1 MCGIEDF
8 EMEKTGSRESEE
20 LREAIV
26 KTEDSESK
34 ETEKEDERRE
44 FDSEVPVTI

>member
-8 EMEKTGSRESEE
+8 EMEETKSRESEE
-20 LREAIV
+20 RREAFV
-26 KTEDSESK
+26 KTEKSKSE
-34 ETEKEDERRE
+34 EIEKEDERRE